1 MKFLKVSVVAGIIIK
16 NKKIL
21 IGKRK
26 DDDIGGGKWEFPGG
40 KIEIGETN
48 EEALERELQEELGI
62 YAKIGRA
69 LMNYEH
75 RFKTTIYDIHFME
88 IIEYEGEILNNAHSV
103 IKWVKFLNLW
113 NTTLFQEIIDLFNFF
128 LKSDQ
133 LVLDEEYEISAI
145 CNSQRHID
153 GSC

>member
-48 EEALERELQEELGI
+48 EEALERELHEELGI

-69 LMNYEH
+69 LMNYEY
-75 RFKTTIYDIHFME
+75 RFKTTIYDIRFME

-103 IKWVKFLNLW
+103 IKWVKFLNL
-113 NTTLFQEIIDLFNFF
+113 LEYDFISGDDRFIQFLLESDLT
-128 LKSDQ
+128 
-133 LVLDEEYEISAI
+133 
-145 CNSQRHID
+145 
-153 GSC
+153 